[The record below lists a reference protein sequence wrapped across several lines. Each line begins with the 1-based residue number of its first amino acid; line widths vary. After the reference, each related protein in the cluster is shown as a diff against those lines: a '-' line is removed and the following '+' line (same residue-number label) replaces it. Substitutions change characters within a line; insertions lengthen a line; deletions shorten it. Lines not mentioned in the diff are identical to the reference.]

1 MQSALSNLRVV
12 ELARV
17 LAGPWAAQ
25 TLADLGA
32 DVIKVEHPARGDD
45 TRAWGPPYLKPP
57 GEQEGPGESAYYLC
71 TNRNKRSI
79 AIDFATREGSNLVRD
94 LVKTADI
101 VIENFRPGAL
111 AKYGL
116 DHESLMRDNPRL
128 IYCSITAFGQ
138 SGPYRHR
145 PGYDFAIQGIGGL
158 MSLTGVPDGEPGG
171 GPMKVGVAVTDLSAG
186 LYSTIGILAAVNARQ
201 LTGRGQHLDVSL
213 FDTQVAMLANQASN
227 FLVSGAA
234 PRRMGNSHPNVV
246 PYQAF
251 ATGDGHLILAV
262 GSDEQFRRLCDEIN
276 RPELVRDDRFA
287 TNRGRVEN
295 RAALIPELAEALRNR
310 GTAAW
315 LEVFEAAGIPCA
327 PINTI
332 EQVFAEPQAAA
343 RTIRIELAHP
353 YGMAPSVASPV
364 RLSATPPRYHRAPPL
379 LGEHT
384 EEILRDELKLSA
396 DRIDALR
403 TAQVVR

>member
-1 MQSALSNLRVV
+1 MLSALSNLRVI

-32 DVIKVEHPARGDD
+32 DVIKVEHPGRGDD

-57 GEQEGPGESAYYLC
+57 GDQGNHGESAYYLC

-79 AIDFATREGSNLVRD
+79 AIDFATREGSDLVRD

-116 DHESLMRDNPRL
+116 DHESLMRDNPQL

-138 SGPYRHR
+138 TGPYRHR

-158 MSLTGVPDGEPGG
+158 MSLTGVADGEPGS
-171 GPMKVGVAVTDLSAG
+171 GPMKVGVAVTDLAAG
-186 LYSTIGILAAVNARQ
+186 LYGTIGILAAVNARH
-201 LTGRGQHLDVSL
+201 LTGRGQHLDLSL

-227 FLVSGAA
+227 YLVSGAV
-234 PRRMGNSHPNVV
+234 PQRLGNAHPNVV

-251 ATGDGHLILAV
+251 VTADGHLIVAV
-262 GSDEQFRRLCDEIN
+262 GSDEQFRRLCEEIG
-276 RPELVRDDRFA
+276 RPELGRDDRFA
-287 TNRGRVEN
+287 TNRVRVEN
-295 RAALIPELAEALRNR
+295 RAALFPELAEALRGR
-310 GTAAW
+310 PTAAW
-315 LEVFEAAGIPCA
+315 LERLEAAGIPAA

-332 EQVFAEPQAAA
+332 DQVFAEPQAAA
-343 RTIRIELAHP
+343 RAIRVDLAHP
-353 YGMAPSVASPV
+353 YGSAPSVASPV
-364 RLSATPPRYHRAPPL
+364 RLSATPPRYLRAPPL
-379 LGEHT
+379 LGQHT
-384 EEILRDELKLSA
+384 DEILRDELKLGT

-403 TAQVVR
+403 TAQVVS

>member
-1 MQSALSNLRVV
+1 MVEALGNLRVI

-32 DVIKVEHPARGDD
+32 DVVKVEHPGRGDD
-45 TRAWGPPYLKPP
+45 TRAWGPPYLTPP
-57 GEQEGPGESAYYLC
+57 GEATGSGKSAYYLC

-79 AIDFATREGSNLVRD
+79 AIDFAKREGSDLVRD
-94 LVKTADI
+94 LVRTADI

-111 AKYGL
+111 ARYGL
-116 DHESLMRDNPRL
+116 DYESLVRDNPRL

-138 SGPYRHR
+138 SGPYNQR
-145 PGYDFAIQGIGGL
+145 PGYDFAIQAIGGL
-158 MSLTGVPDGEPGG
+158 MSLTGVADGEPGS

-186 LYSTIGILAAVNARQ
+186 LYSTIGILAAVNARH
-201 LTGRGQHLDVSL
+201 LTGRGQHLDLSL
-213 FDTQVAMLANQASN
+213 FDTQIAMLANQASN
-227 FLVSGAA
+227 YLVSGEP

-251 ATGDGHLILAV
+251 ATADGHIILAV
-262 GSDEQFRRLCDEIN
+262 GSDEQFRRLCDELA
-276 RPELVRDDRFA
+276 RPELAEDTRFA

-295 RAALIPELAEALRNR
+295 RKALVPELAQALGQR

-315 LEVFEAAGIPCA
+315 LVAFEAVGIPCA
-327 PINTI
+327 PINRI
-332 EQVFAEPQAAA
+332 DQVFAEPQAEA
-343 RTIRIELAHP
+343 RQIRIELDHP
-353 YGMAPSVASPV
+353 YGVVPTVASPV
-364 RLSATPPRYHRAPPL
+364 RLSDTPPRYRRAPPL

-384 EEILRDELKLSA
+384 DEILRDELKLSA
-396 DRIDALR
+396 ARIGELR
-403 TAQVVR
+403 AAQVVR

>member
-1 MQSALSNLRVV
+1 MVAALSNLRVI

-32 DVIKVEHPARGDD
+32 DVIKVEHPGRGDD
-45 TRAWGPPYLKPP
+45 TRAWGPPYLAPP
-57 GEQEGPGESAYYLC
+57 GQEGSCGESAYYLC

-79 AIDFATREGSNLVRD
+79 AIDFATRDGSNLVRD
-94 LVKTADI
+94 LVRTADI

-111 AKYGL
+111 AKYRL
-116 DHESLMRDNPRL
+116 DYESLVRDNPRL

-138 SGPYRHR
+138 SGPYNQR

-158 MSLTGVPDGEPGG
+158 MSLTGVADGEPGS

-186 LYSTIGILAAVNARQ
+186 LYGTIGILAAVNARH
-201 LTGRGQHLDVSL
+201 LTGRGQHLDLSL

-227 FLVSGAA
+227 YLVSGNV
-234 PRRMGNSHPNVV
+234 PQRMGNSHPNVV

-251 ATGDGHLILAV
+251 ATADGHIILAV
-262 GSDEQFRRLCDEIN
+262 GSDEQFRRLCDELAL
-276 RPELVRDDRFA
+276 PELVDDTRFA
-287 TNRGRVEN
+287 TNRRRVEN
-295 RAALIPELAEALRNR
+295 RKALIPELAQALKQR

-315 LEVFEAAGIPCA
+315 LEALESVGVPCA

-332 EQVFAEPQAAA
+332 DQVFAEPQAEA
-343 RTIRIELAHP
+343 RHIRIGLEHP
-353 YGMAPSVASPV
+353 YGIAPSVASPV
-364 RLSATPPRYHRAPPL
+364 RLSDTPPCYERAPPL

-384 EEILRDELKLSA
+384 DEILRDELKLSA
-396 DRIDALR
+396 ARIQELR
-403 TAQVVR
+403 AAHVVR

>member
-1 MQSALSNLRVV
+1 MQSALSNLRVI

-45 TRAWGPPYLKPP
+45 TRAWGPPYLKSPD
-57 GEQEGPGESAYYLC
+57 GQGSPGESAYYLC

-79 AIDFATREGSNLVRD
+79 AIDFATRQGSDLVRD

-116 DHESLMRDNPRL
+116 DHEALMRDNPRL

-158 MSLTGVPDGEPGG
+158 MSLTGLADGEPGG
-171 GPMKVGVAVTDLSAG
+171 GPVKVGVAVTDLSAG
-186 LYSTIGILAAVNARQ
+186 LYSAIGILAAVNARH
-201 LTGRGQHLDVSL
+201 LTGRGQHLDLSL

-227 FLVSGAA
+227 YLVSGAV
-234 PRRMGNSHPNVV
+234 PQRMGNSHPNVV

-251 ATGDGHLILAV
+251 ATADGHLILAV
-262 GSDEQFRRLCDEIN
+262 GSDEQFRRLCDEIG
-276 RPELVRDDRFA
+276 RPELGRDGRFA

-295 RAALIPELAEALRNR
+295 RAALIPELAETLRNR
-310 GTAAW
+310 RTAAW
-315 LEVFEAAGIPCA
+315 LELFEAAGIPSA
-327 PINTI
+327 PINSMD
-332 EQVFAEPQAAA
+332 QVFAEPQAAA
-343 RTIRIELAHP
+343 RAVRIELAHP
-353 YGMAPSVASPV
+353 YGTAPSVASPV

-384 EEILRDELKLSA
+384 EEILHDELKLSA

-403 TAQVVR
+403 AAQVVR

>member
-1 MQSALSNLRVV
+1 MLSALSNLRVI

-32 DVIKVEHPARGDD
+32 DVVKVEHPARGDD

-57 GEQEGPGESAYYLC
+57 GEQGNHGESAYYLC

-79 AIDFATREGSNLVRD
+79 AIDFATREGSELVCD

-138 SGPYRHR
+138 SGPYHHR

-158 MSLTGVPDGEPGG
+158 MSLTGVADGEPGG
-171 GPMKVGVAVTDLSAG
+171 GPMKVGVAVTDLAAG
-186 LYSTIGILAAVNARQ
+186 LYGAIGILAAVNARH
-201 LTGRGQHLDVSL
+201 LTGRGQHLDLSL

-227 FLVSGAA
+227 FLVSGVV
-234 PRRMGNSHPNVV
+234 PQRMGNSHPNVV

-251 ATGDGHLILAV
+251 VTSDGHLIVAV
-262 GSDEQFRRLCDEIN
+262 GSDEQFRRLCEEIG
-276 RPELVRDDRFA
+276 RPELGRDDRFA

-295 RAALIPELAEALRNR
+295 RAVLVPELAAALRSGR
-310 GTAAW
+310 TATW
-315 LEVFEAAGIPCA
+315 LERLEAAGIPAA

-332 EQVFAEPQAAA
+332 DQVFAEPQAAA
-343 RTIRIELAHP
+343 RAIRVELPHP
-353 YGMAPSVASPV
+353 YGSAPSVASPV

-384 EEILRDELKLSA
+384 EEILRDELKLGT

-403 TAQVVR
+403 AAQVVR

>member
-1 MQSALSNLRVV
+1 MLSALSNLRVI

-32 DVIKVEHPARGDD
+32 DVVKVEHPARGDD

-57 GEQEGPGESAYYLC
+57 GEQGNHGESAYFLC

-79 AIDFATREGSNLVRD
+79 AIDFATREGSELVCD

-138 SGPYRHR
+138 SGPYHHR

-158 MSLTGVPDGEPGG
+158 MSLTGVADGEPGG
-171 GPMKVGVAVTDLSAG
+171 GPMKVGVAVTDLAAG
-186 LYSTIGILAAVNARQ
+186 LYGTIGILAAVNARH
-201 LTGRGQHLDVSL
+201 LTGRGQHLDLSL

-227 FLVSGAA
+227 FLVSGVV
-234 PRRMGNSHPNVV
+234 PQRMGNSHPNVV

-251 ATGDGHLILAV
+251 VTADGHLIVAV
-262 GSDEQFRRLCDEIN
+262 GSDEQFRRLCEEIG
-276 RPELVRDDRFA
+276 RPELGRDDRFA

-295 RAALIPELAEALRNR
+295 RAVLIPELAAALRSR
-310 GTAAW
+310 STATW
-315 LEVFEAAGIPCA
+315 LERLEAAGIPAA

-332 EQVFAEPQAAA
+332 DQVFAEPQAAA
-343 RTIRIELAHP
+343 RAIRVELPHP
-353 YGMAPSVASPV
+353 YGSAPSVASPV

-384 EEILRDELKLSA
+384 EEILRDELKLGT

-403 TAQVVR
+403 AAQVVR

>member
-1 MQSALSNLRVV
+1 MVAALGNLRVI

-32 DVIKVEHPARGDD
+32 DVIKVEHPGRGDD
-45 TRAWGPPYLKPP
+45 TRAWGPPYLAPP
-57 GEQEGPGESAYYLC
+57 GEEGGSGESAYYLC

-79 AIDFATREGSNLVRD
+79 AIDFATRDGSDLVRD
-94 LVKTADI
+94 LVRTADI

-116 DHESLMRDNPRL
+116 DYESLARDNPRL

-138 SGPYRHR
+138 SGPYCHR

-158 MSLTGVPDGEPGG
+158 MSLTGAADGEPGG

-186 LYSTIGILAAVNARQ
+186 LYSTIGILAAVNARH
-201 LTGRGQHLDVSL
+201 LTGRGQHLDLSL
-213 FDTQVAMLANQASN
+213 FDTQIAMLANQASN
-227 FLVSGAA
+227 YLVSGNV
-234 PRRMGNSHPNVV
+234 PQRMGNSHPNVV

-251 ATGDGHLILAV
+251 ATTDGHIILAV
-262 GSDEQFRRLCDEIN
+262 GSDEQFRRLCDRIA
-276 RPELVRDDRFA
+276 RPDLAQDARFA

-295 RAALIPELAEALRNR
+295 RKALIPELVQALEQR

-315 LEVFEAAGIPCA
+315 LAAFEAVGIPCS
-327 PINTI
+327 PINAI
-332 EQVFAEPQAAA
+332 DQVFAEPQAEA
-343 RTIRIELAHP
+343 RHIRIDLDHP
-353 YGMAPSVASPV
+353 YGVAPTVASPV
-364 RLSATPPRYHRAPPL
+364 RLSDTPPRYERAPPL

-384 EEILRDELKLSA
+384 EEILRDELKLSPA
-396 DRIDALR
+396 RIGELR
-403 TAQVVR
+403 AAQVVR